1 MRPVYG
7 APQSPGSRKVIRL
20 ADIPVY
26 ALALT
31 IVLFAFVPALAETPF
46 ENPDLLFL
54 MNTVFLSAVSGLVA
68 GLALIGFLRS
78 GRVEPLLVG
87 CGVLFS
93 GLGALI
99 AGLIAGGE
107 RSPNDFV
114 TVHNLGVFLAA
125 AMHLAA
131 ASFTARHTSAVAPA
145 SLRVAVGVYGATV
158 GLMLL
163 VLAAER
169 ADVLPAFYIVGEG
182 STRVRELALTAAIT
196 LMSTAAGVLGLEA
209 RRLSGVSL
217 RLYSRGLVLTA
228 VGLAGAFLGSP
239 GSLLSWAGRA
249 AQYAGNLYLLAAVL
263 IFIQLARRQQ
273 IGLRLAVAEFFRES
287 AGHYRSLVET
297 MQAAVVSMD
306 PSEKVFL
313 WNPAAEQM
321 FGYSVEEALGRRFP
335 ELVATAEERAAL
347 RNVLASEG
355 QSPVEMSLRRKDGNA
370 VVAEIS
376 VVSAGKADTSLIVR
390 DITELKRS
398 EQAAREHMRQKEFL
412 AEMVE
417 LASQPFAVGY
427 PDGRVGMFNQA
438 FERLTGY
445 PADDL
450 RGVDWH
456 TALTPPE
463 WRAGEQ
469 QKLDELR
476 RTGRAVTYQKEY
488 IRKDGTR
495 VPVELLVGAALDPG
509 GGVQY
514 YYAFITDITRRKQA
528 EAAIQQNLNSLELLA
543 QIATELLQTADPRGI
558 VASLC
563 SRAMDHLSCDVF
575 FNYLV
580 DGQAD
585 RLRLNACGGMAGMEK
600 GLELLDFGTAL
611 CACARD
617 GKPFVPDPTLPSA
630 DPCRR
635 VVVAQGIQAFACHP
649 LLGTG
654 GRVIGCLAFG
664 SRGRETFK
672 EAELLLMQGIC
683 DRVAT
688 ALVRQRDEQALRAS
702 QLALERANE
711 DLGRRVAERTGT
723 LERTVHALKLEVEER
738 QKTAAMLQ
746 LANQQVTDHAR
757 QLRALTGELTL
768 VQHRERRR
776 IGKVLHDNLQQLLSS
791 VKLQVSG
798 LPRQPEVSPAEAQRV
813 VALVDEAIEVTRSL
827 TGDLSPPILQVAGLK
842 AGLEWLARRMAE
854 RLQIDVTVRA
864 ADDPPLPE
872 EMKILVFETVRELLF
887 NCAKHSGVQRAEVS
901 IALTDGTL
909 CVTVSDEG
917 VGFDPL
923 KHAKP
928 GKMGTGFGLF
938 GVRERLQLVGG
949 ALEIA
954 SAPGAGCRFHLR
966 VPLGM
971 GDGTGDV
978 HPFPGPSAP
987 RIRVLLV
994 DDHAVVRQGL
1004 SMMLSKEPDIEVV
1017 GEAQDGWQALE
1028 LAKRLAPDVV
1038 LMDISMPGLNGIE
1051 ATRIICAELPDTR
1064 VLGLS
1069 MLYEEGESSEAFR
1082 AAGAVGFV
1090 SKGAPSGDL
1099 LAALRDCM
1107 SRPAAKPWPAASRE
1121 EAQA

>member
-68 GLALIGFLRS
+68 GLALIGYLRS

-273 IGLRLAVAEFFRES
+273 IGLRLAVAEFFSES

-376 VVSAGKADTSLIVR
+376 VVSAGKADTSVIVR

-427 PDGRVGMFNQA
+427 PDGRVGIFNQA

-450 RGVDWH
+450 RGMDWH
-456 TALTPPE
+456 TAAHA
-463 WRAGEQ
+463 AGVACGRTAE
-469 QKLDELR
+469 
-476 RTGRAVTYQKEY
+476 TGRA
-488 IRKDGTR
+488 
-495 VPVELLVGAALDPG
+495 AADRPG
-509 GGVQY
+509 GHLPEGVHPQGRY
-514 YYAFITDITRRKQA
+514 PRSGR
-528 EAAIQQNLNSLELLA
+528 
-543 QIATELLQTADPRGI
+543 TAGGCGAGPRGRRS
-558 VASLC
+558 VLLCLHNGHHPAQAGRSGHPAEPGAPGAPGPDRDRAAADQPTRGASSSSLC

-617 GKPFVPDPTLPSA
+617 GKPFVPEHTLPSA
-630 DPCRR
+630 DPCMR
-635 VVVAQGIQAFACHP
+635 VVVAQGVKAFACHP

-654 GRVIGCLAFG
+654 GKVIG
-664 SRGRETFK
+664 
-672 EAELLLMQGIC
+672 M
-683 DRVAT
+683 
-688 ALVRQRDEQALRAS
+688 
-702 QLALERANE
+702 
-711 DLGRRVAERTGT
+711 
-723 LERTVHALKLEVEER
+723 
-738 QKTAAMLQ
+738 
-746 LANQQVTDHAR
+746 
-757 QLRALTGELTL
+757 
-768 VQHRERRR
+768 
-776 IGKVLHDNLQQLLSS
+776 
-791 VKLQVSG
+791 
-798 LPRQPEVSPAEAQRV
+798 P
-813 VALVDEAIEVTRSL
+813 
-827 TGDLSPPILQVAGLK
+827 
-842 AGLEWLARRMAE
+842 
-854 RLQIDVTVRA
+854 
-864 ADDPPLPE
+864 
-872 EMKILVFETVRELLF
+872 
-887 NCAKHSGVQRAEVS
+887 
-901 IALTDGTL
+901 
-909 CVTVSDEG
+909 
-917 VGFDPL
+917 
-923 KHAKP
+923 
-928 GKMGTGFGLF
+928 
-938 GVRERLQLVGG
+938 GVRYPRPRDLRRGG
-949 ALEIA
+949 
-954 SAPGAGCRFHLR
+954 
-966 VPLGM
+966 V
-971 GDGTGDV
+971 
-978 HPFPGPSAP
+978 
-987 RIRVLLV
+987 
-994 DDHAVVRQGL
+994 
-1004 SMMLSKEPDIEVV
+1004 
-1017 GEAQDGWQALE
+1017 
-1028 LAKRLAPDVV
+1028 APD
-1038 LMDISMPGLNGIE
+1038 
-1051 ATRIICAELPDTR
+1051 
-1064 VLGLS
+1064 
-1069 MLYEEGESSEAFR
+1069 
-1082 AAGAVGFV
+1082 AGH
-1090 SKGAPSGDL
+1090 L
-1099 LAALRDCM
+1099 
-1107 SRPAAKPWPAASRE
+1107 
-1121 EAQA
+1121 